1 MNPVPPQKIS
11 SLMIQYN
18 TTDENGDAYTVM
30 IKTDTSLLV
39 NLRSLQWDPPTGEE
53 LKKIRDRRWEAE
65 RKLLEKLW

>member
-1 MNPVPPQKIS
+1 
-11 SLMIQYN
+11 MIQYS